1 MKQKKNIESVTYK
14 DYSLCN
20 PNFING
26 VEFLKRGM
34 FSQAGHCFELAYE
47 KTSYNDIHYNKYA
60 SFCGYAR
67 VLNGDRGGLS
77 ICREVARNEL
87 YDGDVFYNLAKSE
100 WHFKDRKRTVDV
112 LLQGGDVDYMHPG
125 MRDLRKKINMR
136 KKSAIGF
143 LPRNNLLNN
152 KLGKF
157 LRK

>member
-1 MKQKKNIESVTYK
+1 MSSESVTYR

-34 FSQAGHCFELAYE
+34 ISQAGHCFEMAYE
-47 KTSYNDIHYNKYA
+47 KISYKDLHYSKYA

-77 ICREVARNEL
+77 ICREVARDEL

-100 WHFKDRKRTVDV
+100 WFFKDRKRTVET
-112 LLQGGDVDYMHPG
+112 LHKGISVDHMHPG
-125 MRDLRKKINMR
+125 LCELRKELRVR
-136 KKSAIGF
+136 KKVPIRF
-143 LPRNNLLNN
+143 LPRDHTLNN
-152 KLGKF
+152 MLGKLF
-157 LRK
+157 RK

>member
-1 MKQKKNIESVTYK
+1 MSSESVTYR

-34 FSQAGHCFELAYE
+34 ISQACHCFEMAYE
-47 KTSYNDIHYNKYA
+47 KISYKDLHYSKYA

-77 ICREVARNEL
+77 ICREVARDEL

-100 WHFKDRKRTVDV
+100 WFFKDRKRTVES
-112 LLQGGDVDYMHPG
+112 LHKGMSVDRMHPG
-125 MRDLRKKINMR
+125 LCELRKELRIR
-136 KKSAIGF
+136 KKTPIRF
-143 LPRNNLLNN
+143 LPRDHTLNN
-152 KLGKF
+152 IIGKLF
-157 LRK
+157 RK